1 MAITLEYL
9 QDRYNKANS
18 ELDAYGA
25 KLSDKLANGTASSK
39 AVRKFNLMSAWISFM
54 GSRLEA
60 PILTEGVS
68 PKSIT
73 LPIPCSEQ
81 LATETPVG
89 VIPYTNLEFCL
100 GIENYNGRFIPV
112 VKISNYNPYTEVN
125 GSKLTCSEYLQ
136 HRITDNTSKDPNRRK
151 YIDDMGVYRGD
162 FTFTFLGKEAD
173 TFKINLPKTSDF
185 NGQKFVASSNTSFGE
200 YAITLA
206 GLGYGAAQSTV
217 QNLVSGGVNDFS
229 SGKFLTTEVKDVYN
243 KALEDIAIELNII
256 YW

>member
-25 KLSDKLANGTASSK
+25 KLSDKLANGTASSQ
-39 AVRKFNLMSAWISFM
+39 AVRKFNLMSAWISFI
-54 GSRLEA
+54 GARLET
-60 PILTEGVS
+60 PVLTEGVS

-73 LPIPCSEQ
+73 LPIPCSKQ
-81 LATETPVG
+81 LATETSTEFMPA
-89 VIPYTNLEFCL
+89 YTNLEFCL

-112 VKISNYNPYTEVN
+112 VKISNYNPHTGVN
-125 GSKLTCSEYLQ
+125 GKELTCSEYLQ
-136 HRITDNTSKDPNRRK
+136 HRITTNTSSDPNRRK

-162 FTFTFLGKEAD
+162 FTFTFLGKNAD

-200 YAITLA
+200 YAVTLA
-206 GLGYGAAQSTV
+206 GIGYGAAQSTV
-217 QNLVSGGVNDFS
+217 QNLVSGGVNNFS

-256 YW
+256 Y

>member
-1 MAITLEYL
+1 MAITLEHL
-9 QDRYNKANS
+9 QNRYNKANL

-25 KLSDKLANGTASSK
+25 KLSDKLANGTASSE
-39 AVRKFNLMSAWISFM
+39 AVRKFNLMSAWISFI
-54 GSRLEA
+54 GSRLKT
-60 PILTEGVS
+60 PIITEGVS
-68 PKSIT
+68 PGSIT
-73 LPIPCSEQ
+73 LPIPCSQQ
-81 LATETPVG
+81 LVEDTPP
-89 VIPYTNLEFCL
+89 IEYLQYTNLEFCL

-112 VKISNYNPYTEVN
+112 VKISNYNPHTKVN
-125 GSKLTCSEYLQ
+125 GNILTCSEYLQ
-136 HRITDNTSKDPNRRK
+136 HRINDNTSKDPNRRR

-162 FTFTFLGKEAD
+162 FTFTFLGKAAD

-200 YAITLA
+200 YAIMLS
-206 GLGYGAAQSTV
+206 GIGYGAAQSTV

-256 YW
+256 Y